1 MKKKKRNAPPSRK
14 KKHSALKLALT
25 LVIITVIFVAYILSI
40 NSIVNK
46 SVVIEAGTAIPDVDE
61 FIRSDKYAGEYLSD
75 LNGIDTAVPG
85 SYDLQV
91 KVRGRAYWVTL
102 LVSDTTPPTAEPK
115 ANEIWMGD
123 SIEASRFASDASD
136 ISTISY
142 SFKQAPDL
150 TKAGLQEVVILMTD
164 ASGNSTELAADLTI
178 LKDEEAPVLTG
189 VVDRSVYIG
198 DSIPYKKDI
207 TVTDNHDA
215 EVALEIDNS
224 AVNLGAAGQY
234 EIIYSATDSAGNRAE
249 VKAMLTVKV
258 KPANY
263 ISEEKLNVL
272 LDEVLDE
279 IVKPEMS
286 DLEKI
291 SEIFYWI
298 AGHIDYTG
306 TSDKS
311 DWVRGAYLG
320 ITRGTGDCFNYYA
333 TARALLTRAGYE
345 CIPVERV
352 AAAKTRH
359 YWNLVKYNGEYYHFD
374 PLPELAHYHYVCLL
388 RTDAEVAA
396 FTKTKAYFYEF
407 EKTGIPATA
416 TVPLDIE
423 RKVIVG

>member
-1 MKKKKRNAPPSRK
+1 MKKKRRAAPLK
-14 KKHSALKLALT
+14 KKKYSALT
-25 LVIITVIFVAYILSI
+25 LAFALMIFTVIFVAYILFI
-40 NSIVNK
+40 NSLVNK
-46 SVVIEAGTAIPDVDE
+46 SVVIEAGTAIPKVDE
-61 FIRSDKYAGEYLSD
+61 FIRSDKYDGEYMTDLSK
-75 LNGIDTAVPG
+75 IDTAVPG

-91 KVRGRAYWVTL
+91 RVKGRAYWVTL
-102 LVSDTTPPTAEPK
+102 RVNDTTPPAAKP
-115 ANEIWMGD
+115 ADNEIWLGD
-123 SIEASRFASDASD
+123 SIEASRFASNPSD
-136 ISTISY
+136 ISTITYSY
-142 SFKQAPDL
+142 KQEPDW
-150 TKAGLQEVVILMTD
+150 TKAGLQDVTIILTD
-164 ASGNSTELAADLTI
+164 SSGNASELTASLNI
-178 LKDEEAPVLTG
+178 LEDTEAPVLTG

-198 DSIPYKKDI
+198 DSISYKKDI
-207 TVTDNHDA
+207 TVTDNHDTD
-215 EVALEIDNS
+215 VAVDIDNS

-234 EIIYSATDSAGNRAE
+234 KIIYSATDSSGNRTE
-249 VKAMLTVKV
+249 VKATLTVKV

-272 LDEVLDE
+272 LDEVLGQ

-333 TARALLTRAGYE
+333 TARALLTRAGFE
-345 CIPVERV
+345 CIPIERI

-396 FTKTKAYFYEF
+396 FSKTKTYFYEF
-407 EKTGIPATA
+407 DKTGIPASA